1 MTVKEL
7 LLQELEGTTD
17 SLLLAEVL
25 NYFRYLKFRQ
35 EESAEL
41 RGAQATFV
49 RTQTEGTVSN
59 TTAETALMSEPA
71 LAEDWLRPEEDEAWS
86 HLQSD
91 R

>member
-41 RGAQATFV
+41 RDAQATST
-49 RTQTEGTVSN
+49 RTQAEVTVAN
-59 TTAETALMSEPA
+59 TIAETALTSEPA
-71 LAEDWLRPEEDEAWS
+71 LAKDWLRPEEDEAWS

>member
-17 SLLLAEVL
+17 SMLLAEVL

-35 EESAEL
+35 KENAEL
-41 RGAQATFV
+41 RDAQATSA
-49 RTQTEGTVSN
+49 RMQAETTVVD
-59 TTAETALMSEPA
+59 TIAETALMSESA
-71 LAEDWLRPEEDEAWS
+71 LAKDWLRPEEDEAWS

>member
-35 EESAEL
+35 RE
-41 RGAQATFV
+41 
-49 RTQTEGTVSN
+49 TVIGEKN
-59 TTAETALMSEPA
+59 VMALISEPA
-71 LAEDWLRPEEDEAWS
+71 LAEDWLRTEEDEAWS
-86 HLQSD
+86 HL
-91 R
+91 

>member
-7 LLQELEGTTD
+7 LLQELEKTTD

-35 EESAEL
+35 EESSDL
-41 RGAQATFV
+41 RDAQATSA
-49 RTQTEGTVSN
+49 RTQTEVTAAN
-59 TTAETALMSEPA
+59 TIAETALMSEPA

>member
-41 RGAQATFV
+41 RGVQATST
-49 RTQTEGTVSN
+49 RTQVEGTVAN
-59 TTAETALMSEPA
+59 TIVETALMSEPA